1 MNYVK
6 FGITFI
12 ISVVLCI
19 LGACAMTGAYYQSFM
34 TEFGYT
40 FGDNHSSVYLM
51 SILTLL
57 GLMMY
62 SYSVSFLTV
71 SKKYILWIV
80 ALVIVFA
87 PVAYFLISP
96 LSMEDRVYK
105 QALNNYGYNFKLRT
119 KADQEK
125 MYQHPDYIQYKSHLD
140 NFENDK
146 ATRVEYVALLNENV
160 AKFNKYTEDQRR
172 TKLGDNFYYYLYGK
186 DYNTFLFRYKGI
198 EDETVQKELY
208 NITKSGVVSYN
219 DMMDFQA
226 KFVENYKNKTTD
238 AINVPEQPTGT
249 DVLTPTIPEDNKNI
263 KEGGDV
269 MKTVEPDV
277 LTKEK

>member
-19 LGACAMTGAYYQSFM
+19 LGASAITGAYYQSFM

-105 QALNNYGYNFKLRT
+105 QALNNYGYKFKIVT
-119 KADQEK
+119 KVEQEK

-140 NFENDK
+140 NFDNDK
-146 ATRVEYVALLNENV
+146 STRAEYVALLNENV
-160 AKFNKYTEDQRR
+160 AKFKKYTEGQRLI
-172 TKLGDNFYYYLYGK
+172 KLGDNFYYYLYGK

-208 NITKSGVVSYN
+208 DITKSGVVSYN
-219 DMMDFQA
+219 DMMDFQT
-226 KFVENYKNKTTD
+226 KFVDSYKNKT
-238 AINVPEQPTGT
+238 NEVVKVPEPELPTGT
-249 DVLTPTIPEDNKNI
+249 GTDILPPAIQEDNKYI
-263 KEGGDV
+263 KDV
-269 MKTVEPDV
+269 E
-277 LTKEK
+277 